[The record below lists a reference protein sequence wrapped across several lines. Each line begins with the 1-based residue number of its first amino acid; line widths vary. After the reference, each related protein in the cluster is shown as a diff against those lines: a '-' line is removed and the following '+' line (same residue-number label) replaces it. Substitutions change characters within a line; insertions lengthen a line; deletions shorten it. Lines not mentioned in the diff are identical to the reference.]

1 MQNRDWNALLA
12 EPDVG
17 VPKLVATA
25 TTPAKNSN
33 STKSGKETK
42 QDKDVRD
49 SSTASVQQEFPR
61 PLKKSR
67 ANTVKLLRKRPSSV
81 EQGLPSLG
89 QWILK
94 PKPSTA
100 LKPETLNIEP

>member
-42 QDKDVRD
+42 KTKM
-49 SSTASVQQEFPR
+49 SETR
-61 PLKKSR
+61 PQ
-67 ANTVKLLRKRPSSV
+67 LLSNRS
-81 EQGLPSLG
+81 
-89 QWILK
+89 
-94 PKPSTA
+94 A
-100 LKPETLNIEP
+100 LVL